1 VWRLM
6 AQKQNFSFLADHL
19 SLDFVGTEFRRSGEH
34 QDRLASFEILRD
46 WLKQA
51 GLLASPEA
59 VALAKH
65 CPAKASERVLSVARE
80 LRKSIRSAAEA
91 IIDGKPVPLGPIRAI
106 NNLLEKRDGHF
117 QIERR
122 STQLERRFIAEMSDP
137 LTLLAP
143 VAESAADLLCNAN
156 PALIRKCADES
167 CDLLFYDS
175 TKNHRRRWCSMSAC
189 GNRAK
194 VAAHR
199 ARQRATG

>member
-1 VWRLM
+1 M

-19 SLDFVGTEFRRSGEH
+19 SLDFVGTEFRRSGEY
-34 QDRLASFEILRD
+34 QERLETFDNLRD
-46 WLKQA
+46 WLKKA
-51 GLLASPEA
+51 GLLALPEA
-59 VALAKH
+59 SALAKR
-65 CPAKASERVLSVARE
+65 CTARTSERVLSAAKE

-91 IIDGKPVPLGPIRAI
+91 VIDGKPVPAVAIRTI
-106 NNLLEKRDGHF
+106 NTLLVKRDGHF

-122 STQLERRFIAEMSDP
+122 STQLERRFVTEMVDP
-137 LTLLAP
+137 LALLAP
-143 VAESAADLLCNAN
+143 LAESAADLLCNMN

-199 ARQRATG
+199 ARQRAGE

>member
-1 VWRLM
+1 M

-19 SLDFVGTEFRRSGEH
+19 SLDFVGTEFRQSGEY
-34 QDRLASFEILRD
+34 QDQLETFDNLRD

-51 GLLASPEA
+51 GLLANPEA
-59 VALAKH
+59 AALAKR
-65 CPAKASERVLSVARE
+65 CSAKRSERVLSVARE
-80 LRKSIRSAAEA
+80 LRKAIRTAVEA
-91 IIDGKPVPLGPIRAI
+91 ILDGKPVPPGPIRVI
-106 NNLLEKRDGHF
+106 NNLLIKRDGHF

-122 STQLERRFIAEMSDP
+122 SAQLERRFVSGVGDP
-137 LTLLAP
+137 LALLAP
-143 VAESAADLLCNAN
+143 LAESAADLLCEAN

-175 TKNHRRRWCSMSAC
+175 TKNHRRRWCSMGAC

-199 ARQRATG
+199 ARQRAA

>member
-1 VWRLM
+1 M

-19 SLDFVGTEFRRSGEH
+19 SLDFVGTEFRQSGEY
-34 QDRLASFEILRD
+34 QDQLETFDNLRD

-51 GLLASPEA
+51 GLLANPEA
-59 VALAKH
+59 AALAKR
-65 CPAKASERVLSVARE
+65 CSAKKSERVLSVARE
-80 LRKSIRSAAEA
+80 LRKAIRTAVEA
-91 IIDGKPVPLGPIRAI
+91 ILDGKPVPPGPIRVI
-106 NNLLEKRDGHF
+106 NNLLIKRDGHF

-122 STQLERRFIAEMSDP
+122 SAQLERRFVSGVGDP
-137 LTLLAP
+137 LALLAP
-143 VAESAADLLCNAN
+143 LAESAADLLCEAN

-175 TKNHRRRWCSMSAC
+175 TKNHRRRWCSMGAC

-199 ARQRATG
+199 ARQRAA

>member
-1 VWRLM
+1 VAVM

-80 LRKSIRSAAEA
+80 LRRSIRSAAEA
-91 IIDGKPVPLGPIRAI
+91 IIDGKPVPPGPVRAI

-122 STQLERRFIAEMSDP
+122 STQLERRFISEMTDP
-137 LTLLAP
+137 LALLAP
-143 VAESAADLLCNAN
+143 LAESAADLLCNAN

-199 ARQRATG
+199 ARQRAAG

>member
-1 VWRLM
+1 M

>member
-1 VWRLM
+1 MAVM

-19 SLDFVGTEFRRSGEH
+19 SLDFVGTEFRRSGEYRD
-34 QDRLASFEILRD
+34 QLETFDNLRD

-51 GLLASPEA
+51 GLLATPEA
-59 VALAKH
+59 VALAKR
-65 CPAKASERVLSVARE
+65 CSAKKSERVLSVARE
-80 LRKSIRSAAEA
+80 LRKAVRAAVEA
-91 IIDGKPVPLGPIRAI
+91 IIEGKPVPPGPIRII
-106 NNLLEKRDGHF
+106 NNLLLKRDGHF

-122 STQLERRFIAEMSDP
+122 SAQLERRFVSGVGDP
-137 LTLLAP
+137 LALLAP
-143 VAESAADLLCNAN
+143 LAESAADLLCEAN

-175 TKNHRRRWCSMSAC
+175 TKNHRRRWCSMGAC

-199 ARQRATG
+199 ARQRAA

>member
-1 VWRLM
+1 M

-19 SLDFVGTEFRRSGEH
+19 SLDFVGTEFRRSGEY
-34 QDRLASFEILRD
+34 QDRLETFDNLRD

-51 GLLASPEA
+51 GVLASPEA
-59 VALAKH
+59 IALAKR
-65 CPAKASERVLSVARE
+65 CAGKASERVLGAARE
-80 LRKSIRSAAEA
+80 LRKSIRTAAES
-91 IIDGKPVPLGPIRAI
+91 IIDGKPVPAGPIRTI
-106 NNLLEKRDGHF
+106 NGLLVKRDGHF

-122 STQLERRFIAEMSDP
+122 SAQLERRFIAEMVDP
-137 LTLLAP
+137 LALLAP
-143 VAESAADLLCNAN
+143 LAESAADLLCTGD

-199 ARQRATG
+199 ARQRVGE

>member
-1 VWRLM
+1 M

-34 QDRLASFEILRD
+34 QDQLVSFEILRD
-46 WLKQA
+46 WLKQS

-59 VALAKH
+59 VALAKN
-65 CPAKASERVLSVARE
+65 CSAKVSERVLSVARD

-91 IIDGKPVPLGPIRAI
+91 IIDGKPVPPGSVRAI

-122 STQLERRFIAEMSDP
+122 STQLERRFISEMSDP
-137 LTLLAP
+137 LALLAP
-143 VAESAADLLCNAN
+143 LAESAADLLCNAN

-199 ARQRATG
+199 ARQRAG

>member
-1 VWRLM
+1 M

-19 SLDFVGTEFRRSGEH
+19 SLDFVGTDFRRSGEH
-34 QDRLASFEILRD
+34 QDRLVSFEILRD

-65 CPAKASERVLSVARE
+65 CPAKGSERILSVARE

-122 STQLERRFIAEMSDP
+122 STQLERRFISEMSDP
-137 LTLLAP
+137 LALLAP
-143 VAESAADLLCNAN
+143 LAESAADLLCNTN

-199 ARQRATG
+199 ARQRAGG

>member
-1 VWRLM
+1 M

-19 SLDFVGTEFRRSGEH
+19 SLDFVGTEFRRSGEY
-34 QDRLASFEILRD
+34 QDRLETFDDLRD

-51 GLLASPEA
+51 GLLASPET
-59 VALAKH
+59 VALARRCSVKT
-65 CPAKASERVLSVARE
+65 SDRVLGVARD
-80 LRKSIRSAAEA
+80 LRKAIRSAAEA
-91 IIDGKPVPLGPIRAI
+91 IIDGKPVPPGPIRAI
-106 NNLLEKRDGHF
+106 NGLLIKRDGHF
-117 QIERR
+117 QLERR
-122 STQLERRFIAEMSDP
+122 SAQLERRFVSEMDDP
-137 LTLLAP
+137 LALLAP
-143 VAESAADLLCNAN
+143 LAESAAELLCDAN

-199 ARQRATG
+199 ARQRGG

>member
-1 VWRLM
+1 M

-19 SLDFVGTEFRRSGEH
+19 SLDFVGTEFRRSGEY
-34 QDRLASFEILRD
+34 QDRLETFDDLRD

-59 VALAKH
+59 FTLAKR
-65 CPAKASERVLSVARE
+65 CSAKTSERVLSVARE
-80 LRKSIRSAAEA
+80 LRKSIRTAAEA
-91 IIDGKPVPLGPIRAI
+91 IIGGKPVPSGSIRAV
-106 NNLLEKRDGHF
+106 NNLLIKRDGHF

-122 STQLERRFIAEMSDP
+122 SVQLERRFVSEMADP
-137 LTLLAP
+137 LALLAP
-143 VAESAADLLCNAN
+143 LAEAAADLLCDAD
-156 PALIRKCADES
+156 PALIRRCADES

-199 ARQRATG
+199 ARQRVGG